1 MFFYRINLKGELGD
15 ATAPFNIT
23 QELGRLVTE
32 SNGLSGFVV
41 NKERLKVPKARK
53 PRTPTEP
60 VIITFPK

>member
-1 MFFYRINLKGELGD
+1 MKGEIGD
-15 ATAPFNIT
+15 ATSPFNIT
-23 QELGRLVTE
+23 EELGRLVTE

-41 NKERLKVPKARK
+41 NQERLKVSKAKK